1 MLGALSECFRF
12 ILSLVLQIEEAKKA
26 LKIIKNETDTME
38 FRNLGLMEVMTA
50 AQLEEAEM
58 TKELMRSSTRR
69 GTNRTRGA
77 GSTSELPSLVDVAK
91 YTSDEVS
98 W

>member
-1 MLGALSECFRF
+1 M
-12 ILSLVLQIEEAKKA
+12 QIEEAKKA
-26 LKIIKNETDTME
+26 LKKIKSDVDALE
-38 FRNLGLMEVMTA
+38 FRNLGLMEVITA

-58 TKELMRSSTRR
+58 TKELMRLSTRR

-91 YTSDEVS
+91 HTADEVS
-98 W
+98 Y